1 MVNRNKNNQVI
12 GPRILENYSFLRKIA
27 KSKSDRKRLNALRN
41 ANRDELLAIV
51 EVCSNLL
58 SSNFN
63 LTTRQKKKIVPFASY
78 IRKLARIRSESGAR
92 KIVVQTG
99 SGIFLPS
106 LLIPVIAE
114 ATRYLISSQFD
125 K

>member
-1 MVNRNKNNQVI
+1 MTRNKTQVI
-12 GPRILENYSFLRKIA
+12 GPRVLENYSFLRKIA
-27 KSKSDRKRLNALRN
+27 KSKSDRKRLSALRN
-41 ANRDELLAIV
+41 ANRDELLALV
-51 EVCSNLL
+51 EVCSNIL

-63 LTTRQKKKIVPFASY
+63 LTTRQKKKIVPFANY

-92 KIVVQTG
+92 KIIVQTG
-99 SGIFLPS
+99 AGIFLPS